1 MLSFLTGIKIF
12 DLVKIVGILAV
23 VIAVGGAVY
32 FGYRHVT
39 NLQEQISYLTTEN
52 ATLEANNA
60 QLEQGITEQQRTI
73 ASLQEDFNL
82 QSNILRKTYTDF
94 QGARDRV
101 TDLEKRLE
109 KHELGFLASQKPKLV
124 ENIIDR
130 ASDNINRCFEIATGS
145 PLTDAEKNATL
156 PSQIN
161 TECPELANPKYK
173 AKP

>member
-12 DLVKIVGILAV
+12 DLAKILAFV
-23 VIAVGGAVY
+23 TVIIAVGGAVY
-32 FGYRHVT
+32 YSYRYVN
-39 NLQEQISYLTTEN
+39 NLQAQLTFLTSEN

-60 QLEQGITEQQRTI
+60 QLEQSIAEQQRTI
-73 ASLQEDFNL
+73 ATLRDDFNR
-82 QSNILRKTYTDF
+82 QSNILRKTYTEF

-101 TDLEKRLE
+101 NDLEERLSE
-109 KHELGFLASQKPKLV
+109 HELGYLAANKPKLV

-130 ASDNINRCFEIATGS
+130 AADNINRCFEIATGS
-145 PLTDAEKNATL
+145 PLTEAEKNATL
-156 PSQIN
+156 PSEIN